1 MRKIILYILGALL
14 LVVAYFGAQY
24 IIANSEQPKPQAE
37 EIVKTVFVE
46 NVKNKTVPIV
56 ITATGNL
63 IAKNRLELYS
73 EVQGV
78 FRSSARD
85 FKAGQPYKKGE
96 TLIRMDAAEYY
107 ASVQAARSEFYN
119 LVTSLM
125 PDLRLDY
132 PEAFKTWEQYLT
144 TIDINKSLPA
154 LPQVTNDKLNYFI
167 TGRGVNSSYYN
178 IKNME
183 QRLGKFS
190 IVAPFSGIVTEA
202 LVTRG
207 TLIRSGQKLGEFID
221 TSSFEVQLSIGK
233 EFSDLLEIGE
243 KVSLSTIEGSR
254 EFTGTVSR
262 INGRIDQAT
271 QTISVFVTVVAEGLK
286 EGMYV
291 QAYVDARDETDA
303 IEIPR
308 KLLVNES
315 QVYVVR
321 DSVLDL
327 MPANPVYFSA
337 KNVVLKG
344 IPDSTKILSRS
355 IPGAYAGMKVK
366 YLEESPQSAGDTPV
380 N

>member
-85 FKAGQPYKKGE
+85 FKAGQPYNKGE

-132 PEAFKTWEQYLT
+132 PKAFKTWEQYLT

-321 DSVLDL
+321 DSVLEL

-344 IPDSTKILSRS
+344 IPDGTKILSRS

>member
-1 MRKIILYILGALL
+1 
-14 LVVAYFGAQY
+14 
-24 IIANSEQPKPQAE
+24 
-37 EIVKTVFVE
+37 
-46 NVKNKTVPIV
+46 
-56 ITATGNL
+56 
-63 IAKNRLELYS
+63 
-73 EVQGV
+73 
-78 FRSSARD
+78 
-85 FKAGQPYKKGE
+85 
-96 TLIRMDAAEYY
+96 
-107 ASVQAARSEFYN
+107 
-119 LVTSLM
+119 
-125 PDLRLDY
+125 
-132 PEAFKTWEQYLT
+132 
-144 TIDINKSLPA
+144 
-154 LPQVTNDKLNYFI
+154 
-167 TGRGVNSSYYN
+167 
-178 IKNME
+178 ME

-190 IVAPFSGIVTEA
+190 IVAPFNGIVTEA

-315 QVYVVR
+315 QVYIVR
-321 DSVLDL
+321 DTVLDL
-327 MPANPVYFSA
+327 IPANPVYFSA

-344 IPDSTKILSRS
+344 IPDGTRLLSRS

-366 YLEESPQSAGDTPV
+366 YLEESPQTTGDTLV

>member
-1 MRKIILYILGALL
+1 
-14 LVVAYFGAQY
+14 
-24 IIANSEQPKPQAE
+24 
-37 EIVKTVFVE
+37 
-46 NVKNKTVPIV
+46 
-56 ITATGNL
+56 
-63 IAKNRLELYS
+63 
-73 EVQGV
+73 
-78 FRSSARD
+78 
-85 FKAGQPYKKGE
+85 
-96 TLIRMDAAEYY
+96 
-107 ASVQAARSEFYN
+107 
-119 LVTSLM
+119 
-125 PDLRLDY
+125 
-132 PEAFKTWEQYLT
+132 
-144 TIDINKSLPA
+144 
-154 LPQVTNDKLNYFI
+154 
-167 TGRGVNSSYYN
+167 
-178 IKNME
+178 
-183 QRLGKFS
+183 
-190 IVAPFSGIVTEA
+190 VTEA

-315 QVYVVR
+315 QVYIVR

-327 MPANPVYFSA
+327 IPANPVYFSA

-344 IPDSTKILSRS
+344 IPDGTRLLSRS

-366 YLEESPQSAGDTPV
+366 YLEESPQTTGDTLV

>member
-125 PDLRLDY
+125 PDLRLDF
-132 PEAFKTWEQYLT
+132 PEAFQTWEQYLT

-167 TGRGVNSSYYN
+167 TGRGVNSSFYN

-190 IVAPFSGIVTEA
+190 IVAPFNGIVTEA

-315 QVYVVR
+315 QVYIVR

-327 MPANPVYFSA
+327 IPANPVYFSA

-344 IPDSTKILSRS
+344 IPDGTRLLSRS

-366 YLEESPQSAGDTPV
+366 YLEESPQTTGDTLV

>member
-125 PDLRLDY
+125 PDLRLDF
-132 PEAFKTWEQYLT
+132 PEAFQTWEQYLA

-167 TGRGVNSSYYN
+167 TGRGVNSSFYN

-190 IVAPFSGIVTEA
+190 IVAPFNGIVTEA

-315 QVYVVR
+315 QVYIVR
-321 DSVLDL
+321 DTVLDL
-327 MPANPVYFSA
+327 IPANPVYFSA

-344 IPDSTKILSRS
+344 IPDGTRLLSRS

-366 YLEESPQSAGDTPV
+366 YLEESPQTTGDTLV

>member
-125 PDLRLDY
+125 PDLRLDF
-132 PEAFKTWEQYLT
+132 PEAFQTWEQYLA

-167 TGRGVNSSYYN
+167 TGRGVNSSFYN

-190 IVAPFSGIVTEA
+190 IVAPFNGIVTEA

-315 QVYVVR
+315 QVYIVR

-327 MPANPVYFSA
+327 IPANPVYFSA

-344 IPDSTKILSRS
+344 IPDGTRLLSRS

-366 YLEESPQSAGDTPV
+366 YLEESPQTTGDTLV

>member
-125 PDLRLDY
+125 PDLRLDF
-132 PEAFKTWEQYLT
+132 PEAFQTWEQYLA

-167 TGRGVNSSYYN
+167 TGRGVNS
-178 IKNME
+178 
-183 QRLGKFS
+183 
-190 IVAPFSGIVTEA
+190 
-202 LVTRG
+202 
-207 TLIRSGQKLGEFID
+207 
-221 TSSFEVQLSIGK
+221 
-233 EFSDLLEIGE
+233 
-243 KVSLSTIEGSR
+243 
-254 EFTGTVSR
+254 
-262 INGRIDQAT
+262 
-271 QTISVFVTVVAEGLK
+271 
-286 EGMYV
+286 
-291 QAYVDARDETDA
+291 
-303 IEIPR
+303 
-308 KLLVNES
+308 
-315 QVYVVR
+315 
-321 DSVLDL
+321 
-327 MPANPVYFSA
+327 
-337 KNVVLKG
+337 
-344 IPDSTKILSRS
+344 
-355 IPGAYAGMKVK
+355 
-366 YLEESPQSAGDTPV
+366 
-380 N
+380 

>member
-132 PEAFKTWEQYLT
+132 PEDFKTWEQYLT

-321 DSVLDL
+321 DSVLEL

-344 IPDSTKILSRS
+344 IPDGTKILSRS